1 MLNGEKMEGDS
12 DDEVVY
18 EITPKGFLCYL
29 LHKNFAASEDE
40 AEDIRLRFEAF
51 CVKRLHSLDPT
62 ATFACLVFDGEG
74 GSVAGAE
81 EF

>member
-1 MLNGEKMEGDS
+1 METES
-12 DDEVVY
+12 DEEVVY
-18 EITPKGFLCYL
+18 ELTPKGFLCYL
-29 LHKNFAASEDE
+29 LSRNLDASDEE
-40 AEDIRLRFEAF
+40 AEDIWLNFEAF
-51 CVKRLHSLDPT
+51 CIKRLHSLDPT